1 MYWAQLRPS
10 SYHRNYSVLAS
21 VATDE
26 EISEFQLEVQAQ
38 LSEFFKKRKIKDK
51 SSSQT
56 KSKSDRTNMCISM
69 LTALIGTK
77 RDKVTQ
83 YKTTIVHLNKQ

>member
-1 MYWAQLRPS
+1 MYGAQLRPS

-21 VATDE
+21 TATDE

-56 KSKSDRTNMCISM
+56 KRNVRTM
-69 LTALIGTK
+69 LTALFNTP

-83 YKTTIVHLNKQ
+83 YKITIVHLNKQ